1 MKKVLKIAVLFV
13 LLGAFAF
20 CMAKIATPHI
30 ESEMEEQKFDVLTEE
45 TDDTDNLCKQYQA
58 LLEQNADFFGWI
70 KIDGTHIDYPVM
82 RYCNDFYLRHN
93 FQKEYSRSGTP
104 YISEN
109 SEYNRDNILIYGHNM
124 KTDTMF
130 HDLTKYADKD
140 FFEKHKIVHFNTPF
154 EIADYEVVYAFK
166 TVAYSEYG
174 FDYYSYD
181 GFLTEEQF
189 NKFNEGCK
197 KLSLYDTGTEISY
210 TDNLITLSTC
220 EYSRYNG
227 RFVIVARKMR

>member
-1 MKKVLKIAVLFV
+1 MKKILKIIVLLV
-13 LLGAFAF
+13 LLGLFAF
-20 CMAKIATPHI
+20 CMAQIATPHI
-30 ESEMEEQKFDVLTEE
+30 ESEIQEQKFEVLTEKSKE
-45 TDDTDNLCKQYQA
+45 TENPCDKYLKLQA
-58 LLEQNADFFGWI
+58 QNEDFFSWI

-104 YISEN
+104 YISEG
-109 SEYNRDNILIYGHNM
+109 SEYNRDNIIIYGHNM

-140 FFEKHKIVHFNTPF
+140 FYEKHKIVHFNTPF
-154 EIADYEVVYAFK
+154 EIEDYEVIYAFK

-189 NKFNEGCK
+189 NKFNINCASR
-197 KLSLYDTGTEISY
+197 SLFDTGRTLEY
-210 TDNLITLSTC
+210 GDELITLSTC
-220 EYSRYNG
+220 EYSSYNG

>member
-1 MKKVLKIAVLFV
+1 MKKVLKVTVLLIFVGLFV
-13 LLGAFAF
+13 F

-30 ESEMEEQKFDVLTEE
+30 ESEIEEQKFSILKEN
-45 TDDTDNLCKQYQA
+45 DDTENPCEQYQV

-104 YISEN
+104 YISKN

-140 FFEKHKIVHFNTPF
+140 FYEKHKIVHFNSPF
-154 EIADYEVVYAFK
+154 EVADYEVVYAFK
-166 TVAYSEYG
+166 TVAYSESG

-181 GFLTEEQF
+181 GSLTEEQF
-189 NKFNEGCK
+189 NEFNEGCK
-197 KLSLYDTGTEISY
+197 KLSLYVTGEELEYKDI
-210 TDNLITLSTC
+210 LITLSTC

-227 RFVIVARKMR
+227 RFVVVARKVR